1 MPDSTEEFDLVIRG
15 GRVVDGTRMPAFTGD
30 IAVKDGLVAEVG
42 TVRGKGRKEMDAD
55 GLIVAPGFIDVHTH
69 YDAQLNW
76 DPYASQSCWHGI
88 TSIVISACGFGFA
101 PCKPEDRERAMRRM
115 TRVEAIPYDS
125 MKEGMRWDWVSQRDY
140 LESLENAGIGV
151 NVAAYIPQS
160 PIRAWVLGEE
170 DSKREKITDAEL
182 EKMKELVRDGYR
194 AGALGLSTDLNLI
207 DRDYDGSKLP
217 SLIAAP
223 EETEALIAVAREF
236 NVGSIEVTPQSLH
249 LGPDEAKLLERWA
262 ELSGRPVYYNAIL
275 QVHHLPG
282 QWKDA
287 LNLLEDLNTRHRIYA
302 LGTAHRI
309 ESLFNL
315 LEYNLFDDMPEW
327 NKALACPLEER
338 LANLNNPEV
347 RALLQHD
354 LDHYTNRLWSGR
366 WDRIKIFESE
376 QPNIEGRYIADIAKE
391 MGVEPLDAF
400 CDIALGEGLRTLFLI
415 EDLNNTEDDAVG
427 EIISHPQVIPG
438 LSDGG
443 AHTQFLCLGK
453 YPTVLLSKWVRDLKV
468 MSLEEAHWRLSYMS
482 AASIGL
488 DGIGTLQVGMPADIV
503 VYDLEKLAVT
513 PEEPVYED
521 IIAGGKRLIQKAIG
535 YRAIFVNGVQT
546 FNNDEC
552 TGELPGRVLRTAS
565 YEPDES
571 AGSGSVTD
579 PLRSASAG

>member
-1 MPDSTEEFDLVIRG
+1 
-15 GRVVDGTRMPAFTGD
+15 
-30 IAVKDGLVAEVG
+30 
-42 TVRGKGRKEMDAD
+42 
-55 GLIVAPGFIDVHTH
+55 
-69 YDAQLNW
+69 
-76 DPYASQSCWHGI
+76 
-88 TSIVISACGFGFA
+88 
-101 PCKPEDRERAMRRM
+101 
-115 TRVEAIPYDS
+115 
-125 MKEGMRWDWVSQRDY
+125 
-140 LESLENAGIGV
+140 
-151 NVAAYIPQS
+151 
-160 PIRAWVLGEE
+160 
-170 DSKREKITDAEL
+170 
-182 EKMKELVRDGYR
+182 MKELVRDGYR

-376 QPNIEGRYIADIAKE
+376 QPNIEGRYIADIAQE

-415 EDLNNTEDDAVG
+415 EDLNNTEDDAVS

-571 AGSGSVTD
+571 AGSVTD